1 MMKGQEINNFGKFAD
16 YDGFI
21 FDLDGTLVD
30 SMYYWVVLPE
40 NWLRERGIPV
50 PKDLEEQMGMC
61 DMWQA
66 SVFFAEKFAPRER
79 AEDIF
84 EDLLHVMD
92 KHYAEDIPL
101 MPGADDFLRALK
113 AAGKQVCLATMTD
126 RPLVETVLRANGI
139 ADCVDFIL
147 TTPEVGVGKDKPDIY
162 RLAAE
167 RFGLPKERSVV
178 LEDSHTGAKTAL
190 RDGFPVVVMR
200 TKKVCYADV
209 EAERECRYEYTDI
222 DEVALETQGKMTYI
236 DDYIGISL

>member
-1 MMKGQEINNFGKFAD
+1 MDGHDVNNFGRFAD

-30 SMYYWVVLPE
+30 SMYYWMVLPE
-40 NWLRERGIPV
+40 NWLRARGIPV
-50 PKDLEEQMGMC
+50 PKNLEEQMGAC

-66 SVFFAEKFAPRER
+66 SVFFAEKYAPSER

-84 EDLLHVMD
+84 DELLHVMD

-101 MPGADDFLRALK
+101 MPGAGDFLRALK

-126 RPLVETVLRANGI
+126 RPLVETVLRANNV

-162 RLAAE
+162 RQAAE

-178 LEDSHTGAKTAL
+178 LEDSRMGAKTAL
-190 RDGFPVVVMR
+190 RDGFPVVVVR
-200 TKKVCYADV
+200 TKAEDYADI
-209 EAERECRYEYTDI
+209 EAERVCRYEYADV
-222 DEVALETQGKMTYI
+222 DEVARETQGKLTYI
-236 DDYIGISL
+236 DDYTGVSL